1 LRQKRWAE
9 ANAALTTAVE
19 MREKFSLRPGP
30 ELADALRNLAIA
42 REKLRL
48 YDDAARLNSRAQMIR
63 GLR

>member
-1 LRQKRWAE
+1 LRQKRWEE
-9 ANAALTTAVE
+9 ANTALTTAVE

-30 ELADALRNLAIA
+30 ELADALQNLAIA